1 MILPF
6 DKSKK
11 KPLNEVSLI
20 NILTGGGGHLSEQES
35 SIEIPAGNHK
45 LFITKSVDNF
55 TPEKVKI
62 SADFIKFCCKNL
74 GINHPCKVYFTGKR
88 GGPIQTTA
96 SFNPNTN
103 DIWIYVKNR
112 NMLADPLRS
121 LAHEIRHFKQ
131 NLDGVLTETSGDD
144 GSPHENEAN
153 SFSGLMIRMYGKIC
167 PGIFE

>member
-6 DKSKK
+6 NKSKK
-11 KPLNEVSLI
+11 EKLNEVSLI
-20 NILTGGGGHLSEQES
+20 NLITGGGGHLSEQES

-55 TPEKVKI
+55 DAKKAQLTSE
-62 SADFIKFCCKNL
+62 FIKFCCKNL
-74 GINHPCKVYFTGKR
+74 AITTPCKVYFTGKR

-96 SFNPNTN
+96 SFNPNNN

-121 LAHEIRHFKQ
+121 LAHEIRHYKQ
-131 NLDGVLTETSGDD
+131 NLDGVLTDTSGND

-153 SFSGLMIRMYGKIC
+153 SFSGLMIRMFGKMH
-167 PGIFE
+167 PEIFN